1 MTTPGTYQGPAPAVL
16 RRGVQLQVVDFN
28 EKELTL
34 TAPAGGPPGSASAS
48 ASTDYL
54 AAGRYWRVERIV
66 VVSGSAATSCLLT
79 VYRNDTPRVQ
89 RGRDWTPL
97 PPGDVAVAEYPSF
110 LNVYP
115 TECLTLQVT
124 GCNPGDTF
132 AAAVQYQDVYKM
144 LGTNVIT

>member
-16 RRGVQLQVVDFN
+16 RRGVQLQVVDYN

-34 TAPAGGPPGSASAS
+34 KADATGTAT

-54 AAGRYWRVERIV
+54 AAGRYWRVERIIV
-66 VVSGSAATSCLLT
+66 ISGSASTSCLLT

-124 GCNPGDTF
+124 GANPGDTF